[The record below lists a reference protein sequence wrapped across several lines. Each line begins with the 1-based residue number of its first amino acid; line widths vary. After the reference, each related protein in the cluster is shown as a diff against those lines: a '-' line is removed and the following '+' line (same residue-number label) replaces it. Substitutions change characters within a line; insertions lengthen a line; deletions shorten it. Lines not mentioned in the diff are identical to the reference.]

1 MLGQPAAVQS
11 RSGLMP
17 QPRWWLQRR
26 GSGKMV
32 RFSHPATSAVRI
44 LVFSFGQASE
54 VCMILRWSLTAIAL
68 LAAGVAFA
76 QNPGGSGTTG
86 SATSPAASSS
96 AQSQQQTPPAPIT
109 AADKPNLSYAIGF
122 QIGNDFVERKLD
134 IDINAVIR
142 AMQDGYAKRKPTVT
156 EEQMHDL
163 LSRMQYQMYSQA
175 KTEFDKLA
183 GANKSKSQQ
192 FMAENKSKKGII
204 ALPSGV
210 QYRVIEDGNGAKHPT
225 TQSDVTVHYRGSMSN
240 GLEFDSSFARGEP
253 VHFKVGDVIKGWQE
267 VLPLMRV
274 GDHWQ
279 VFVPPELAY
288 GERGQPPRIG
298 PNEALVFEIKLVDVK

>member
-1 MLGQPAAVQS
+1 
-11 RSGLMP
+11 
-17 QPRWWLQRR
+17 
-26 GSGKMV
+26 
-32 RFSHPATSAVRI
+32 
-44 LVFSFGQASE
+44 
-54 VCMILRWSLTAIAL
+54 MILRWSLTAIAL
-68 LAAGVAFA
+68 LAAGAAFA
-76 QNPGGSGTTG
+76 QTPAGSGTSGTAAN
-86 SATSPAASSS
+86 SATAAS
-96 AQSQQQTPPAPIT
+96 AQPQTPPAPIT

-163 LSRMQYQMYSQA
+163 LGRMQYQMYTAA

-183 GANKSKSQQ
+183 GANKAKSQQ
-192 FMAENKSKKGII
+192 FLAENKSKKGII

-267 VLPLMRV
+267 VLPLMRA

-279 VFVPPELAY
+279 VFVPPDLAY